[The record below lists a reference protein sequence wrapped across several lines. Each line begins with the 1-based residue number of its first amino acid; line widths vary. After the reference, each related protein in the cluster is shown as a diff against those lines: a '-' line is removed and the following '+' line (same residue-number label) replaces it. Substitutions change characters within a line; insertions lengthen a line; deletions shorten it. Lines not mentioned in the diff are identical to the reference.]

1 MARHSTPSPTRL
13 PGCYNPA
20 MTINS
25 IADIAGDNAVHPI
38 SAATEANARK
48 LWLTAIGGTARFGA
62 KGNVGAAV
70 GVELPEGV
78 LCEFSAS
85 SSDRVDTIDLTQ
97 AAAYVPSGTT
107 LTIAY
112 GI

>member
-1 MARHSTPSPTRL
+1 
-13 PGCYNPA
+13 
-20 MTINS
+20 MTING

-38 SAATEANARK
+38 SGATQANARK

-62 KGNVGAAV
+62 KGNVAAAV

-78 LCEFSAS
+78 ACEFEAS
-85 SSDRVDTIDLTQ
+85 SSDRIDTIDLTQ
-97 AAAYVPSGTT
+97 AAAYIPSGTT